1 MNEENNEFKNS
12 DSNENLNEKNI
23 KFLDEGINELLSE
36 EQNKENNDEQNDEY
50 NEENYQNNNNNE
62 FNNEDN
68 GVIEEENNDKEIIE
82 KQNELITQ
90 LKIDLEKNKK
100 ANEEEKLNFDV
111 FFKENTELKN
121 SILKYEEQL
130 LQKNNKI
137 NELNSLITKLNFKLD
152 SLQNENEKYQNENK
166 NLNYKIIEL
175 NQKLN
180 SFNDLSELNEKI
192 NSLNENNKSIENLYK
207 LELNKLQNLL
217 NESEISNTKILFE
230 NKFLKNKLD
239 SLNEENDN
247 EISII
252 NNLHQKE
259 VSNYLKSINS
269 LTSQLNDYIQI
280 NQNNLL
286 NNTNTNK
293 DFGINKEEFLAQIS
307 EYEKKIRKYDDENF
321 YLKKEI
327 KKLQDE
333 NEENQIIINNK
344 EQYLEKLKED
354 FQNSYNLY
362 INNLKQEESKNVE
375 NEKNINEA
383 NKIIIELN
391 QKLNNVSIEKN
402 ELERYYE
409 DIKNKT
415 ELTQIEYL
423 NKLKLF
429 EENINIR
436 DEKLKEYKKKISLL
450 KTKINELHQNIKYLQ
465 NIINKNNY
473 NSTQSNFNNMNLSNE
488 FQLENNINNPFLSNF
503 NSNTIPNISNNNT
516 NENVLDL
523 PENQEHKLFLEDYKE
538 TLNKIDDQNK

>member
-1 MNEENNEFKNS
+1 MLIILWIKNYI
-12 DSNENLNEKNI
+12 KNFSKII
-23 KFLDEGINELLSE
+23 K
-36 EQNKENNDEQNDEY
+36 
-50 NEENYQNNNNNE
+50 
-62 FNNEDN
+62 
-68 GVIEEENNDKEIIE
+68 

-100 ANEEEKLNFDV
+100 ANEEEKINFDN

-180 SFNDLSELNEKI
+180 SFNDLNDLNEKI

-239 SLNEENDN
+239 SLNEENEN
-247 EISII
+247 EISIM

-383 NKIIIELN
+383 NQIINELN
-391 QKLNNVSIEKN
+391 HKLNNVSIEKN

-465 NIINKNNY
+465 NLINKNNY